1 MGVTATIGTY
11 RFGLFR
17 LDARGTRVSRLDD
30 DGAWMP
36 VAIGARARDLL
47 SLLVRRNGEVLPR
60 DEIMQ
65 AVWPGVAVEES
76 NLTVQ
81 IAALRRALDQAHA
94 GPSCIQTISGRGY
107 RFLPV
112 VTSEMADAPIGNP
125 VTAGPAPATDR
136 RHRLSII
143 VASFKSLSDD
153 ADSLLLAD
161 SITEQLTSDLA
172 RLPGTVVMAHAAIG
186 VDCRASHLI
195 QGSVRRTAD
204 LTRVNVQLIDRETGT
219 HLWAE
224 WFDVAP
230 ASTADS
236 RDEIAGR
243 LLRTMTVKLIE
254 DANRRIEAVLPPEWT
269 CDDLLPRGRALAS
282 RPLSAAN
289 RCAAISCYEQAL
301 TIDPASISA
310 RLGIAAVLV
319 SNVMEGWSQSA
330 QPDSARAEQL
340 LLDVLRD
347 DAELSDGHLYMG
359 LLRRLQGRLM
369 DAQIELEIA
378 IALAP
383 NSPVAYS
390 QLGAALVFLG
400 QPEAA
405 MPHFEKSLRL
415 APHDRTTPVNH
426 FYLGMCHVM
435 LGHTEEAIAFLR
447 KGRSGNPRL
456 YYIHM
461 LLAAALGLKGELD
474 EAAAALRQAIQIHP
488 EIGTFSGIRA
498 RYENRAAPQ
507 FYVRCENTVTLGLR
521 LAGLPP

>member
-1 MGVTATIGTY
+1 
-11 RFGLFR
+11 L
-17 LDARGTRVSRLDD
+17 
-30 DGAWMP
+30 
-36 VAIGARARDLL
+36 
-47 SLLVRRNGEVLPR
+47 
-60 DEIMQ
+60 
-65 AVWPGVAVEES
+65 
-76 NLTVQ
+76 
-81 IAALRRALDQAHA
+81 
-94 GPSCIQTISGRGY
+94 
-107 RFLPV
+107 
-112 VTSEMADAPIGNP
+112 
-125 VTAGPAPATDR
+125 
-136 RHRLSII
+136 
-143 VASFKSLSDD
+143 
-153 ADSLLLAD
+153 
-161 SITEQLTSDLA
+161 
-172 RLPGTVVMAHAAIG
+172 
-186 VDCRASHLI
+186 
-195 QGSVRRTAD
+195 
-204 LTRVNVQLIDRETGT
+204 
-219 HLWAE
+219 E

-230 ASTADS
+230 ASTSDF
-236 RDEIAGR
+236 RDVIAGR
-243 LLRTMTVKLIE
+243 RLRAMTVKLIE

-269 CDDLLPRGRALAS
+269 CDDLLLRGRALAS

-474 EAAAALRQAIQIHP
+474 EAAVALRQAIQIHP